1 MSLTKIEITNAIYEK
16 LGIPK
21 KDCFSIVESL
31 FEIIKDEL
39 EKCNDVMISGFGKWS
54 VRAKKERRG
63 RNPQTGAT
71 LRIDARRV
79 ITFKSS
85 NVLRDA
91 INADK

>member
-21 KDCFSIVESL
+21 KDCSNIVESL
-31 FEIIKDEL
+31 FDILKDEL
-39 EKCNDVMISGFGKWS
+39 VKGNDVLISGFGKWS
-54 VRAKKERRG
+54 IRSKKARKG

-91 INADK
+91 VNADK